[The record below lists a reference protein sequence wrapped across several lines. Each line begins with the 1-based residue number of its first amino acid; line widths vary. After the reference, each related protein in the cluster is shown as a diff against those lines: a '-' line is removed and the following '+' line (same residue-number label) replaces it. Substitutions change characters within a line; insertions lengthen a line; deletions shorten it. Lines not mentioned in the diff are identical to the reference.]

1 MTKTFCDCCH
11 GELKDYGAFNSYK
24 SDSRFLRE
32 AKLNLGTNNPV
43 EVEFQ
48 LDTKID
54 VCNACVADEMIR
66 SMIQRMPTEKITKL
80 LAYLSERHLPKPV
93 VTPEPK
99 TIHPPQFSTEGIQW
113 MELQKNAFKA
123 VHKLADEIW
132 TAESK
137 LTREQFKEAILQAIQ
152 SGDFMKFVRIENA
165 IVFGGKQQC
174 VTYEP
179 FRRVRELEANKE
191 ELNGLLDT
199 AINLLSQVKE
209 CTIDCD
215 FSSVSI
221 ENLCK
226 NIELFKKR
234 VER

>member
-1 MTKTFCDCCH
+1 MTKTFCDCC
-11 GELKDYGAFNSYK
+11 GKDI
-24 SDSRFLRE
+24 DQ
-32 AKLNLGTNNPV
+32 NNP
-43 EVEFQ
+43 EFNIINVRIPF
-48 LDTKID
+48 T
-54 VCNACVADEMIR
+54 EMDR
-66 SMIQRMPTEKITKL
+66 LVKITKDQPIHGDICEHCIKQKVHAAL
-80 LAYLSERHLPKPV
+80 QKEVDDGNRKRQV
-93 VTPEPK
+93 KITP
-99 TIHPPQFSTEGIQW
+99 PPFSTEGIQW
-113 MELQKNAFKA
+113 TEMQKKA
-123 VHKLADEIW
+123 EEAVCKLADEIW
-132 TAESK
+132 SAESK
-137 LTREQFKEAILQAIQ
+137 LTREQFQTVILQAIQ
-152 SGDFMKFVRIENA
+152 SGDFMRFVRIENA
-165 IVFGGKQQC
+165 IVIGGKQQC

-191 ELNGLLDT
+191 ELNGFLDT

>member
-1 MTKTFCDCCH
+1 MTKTFCDCCGKDIH
-11 GELKDYGAFNSYK
+11 DPERECFENEIISLGVLKSEVTVDI
-24 SDSRFLRE
+24 RLRDCGFDICDRCVY
-32 AKLNLGTNNPV
+32 ANLIAAL
-43 EVEFQ
+43 Q
-48 LDTKID
+48 KKID
-54 VCNACVADEMIR
+54 VENTANQV
-66 SMIQRMPTEKITKL
+66 KIT
-80 LAYLSERHLPKPV
+80 P
-93 VTPEPK
+93 
-99 TIHPPQFSTEGIQW
+99 PPQLDLKPF
-113 MELQKNAFKA
+113 MNAVDK
-123 VHKLADEIW
+123 EIRKM
-132 TAESK
+132 TDSVYATHCTLDNN
-137 LTREQFKEAILQAIQ
+137 LTREQFQEALIQ
-152 SGDFMKFVRIENA
+152 SVNSGDFMKFVRIENA

-191 ELNGLLDT
+191 ELNGFLDT